1 MSAIDIII
9 ITAVVGAAVYVCIR
23 QYIENKEEA
32 KKTKKHLVRE
42 FFNHFGDTWN
52 YRR

>member
-1 MSAIDIII
+1 MGVSDIII
-9 ITAVVGAAVYVCIR
+9 IAAVVVASMYVCIR
-23 QYIENKEEA
+23 QYSENKEEA